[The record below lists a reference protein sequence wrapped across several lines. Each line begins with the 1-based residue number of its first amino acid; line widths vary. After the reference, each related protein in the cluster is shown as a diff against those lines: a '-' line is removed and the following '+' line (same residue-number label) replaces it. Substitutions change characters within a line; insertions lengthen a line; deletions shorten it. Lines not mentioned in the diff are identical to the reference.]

1 MTDENSNETKSKS
14 KSNEK
19 SESESESNTLQL
31 EKFNKIITDFS
42 NDLLITFPELQD
54 KINELNSDS
63 TNSNTNTSNNTT
75 YNYCVEM
82 YPKIFFEI
90 LYENASLFENDC
102 FLLPNINFS
111 LLMKESIS
119 EKTKKTIW
127 KYLQLIL
134 FCVLEKVNSAKSFG
148 DTSKIFEGVEGEELH
163 KKIAETMNEMKN
175 LFVDSSNTEGFENM
189 GMDPEKMKTHLDEL
203 MNGKIGT
210 LAKEIAEEASK
221 TIGNEEEFIQ
231 NVMKN
236 PQKILSLVKN
246 IGGKL
251 EEKISSGQVKE
262 SELLEEATQIMDKIQ
277 DIPGLK
283 EMMSKMGL
291 NGKMDFKGMANK
303 MQQHMK
309 GSKTKERL
317 QKKRET
323 NLKEKEA
330 KSNVKEKETFI
341 SQTTEDT
348 FVVKIGESP
357 QKSTKRKKKVKKVKK
372 VKSGIINEKDTI
384 CKNKIIDENE
394 IINENEIIDE
404 NEIINENEII
414 SE

>member
-1 MTDENSNETKSKS
+1 METD
-14 KSNEK
+14 
-19 SESESESNTLQL
+19 
-31 EKFNKIITDFS
+31 
-42 NDLLITFPELQD
+42 
-54 KINELNSDS
+54 
-63 TNSNTNTSNNTT
+63 TNSNTNTNTNTNDNVSKKFDKIINEFTNDLLLTFPELKPLLETINQNT
-75 YNYCVEM
+75 YDYCCEM

-90 LYENASLFENDC
+90 LYENNTLFDKEC
-102 FLLPNINFS
+102 FLLPSVDFS

-134 FCVLEKVNSAKSFG
+134 FCVLEKVNNKSFG
-148 DTSKIFEGVEGEELH
+148 ETSKIFEGVEEEELH
-163 KKIAETMNEMKN
+163 KKIADTMEEMKG
-175 LFVDSSNTEGFENM
+175 LFTNMDNSNGDTSFNF
-189 GMDPEKMKTHLDEL
+189 MDPDKMKTHLDDL

-221 TIGNEEEFIQ
+221 TIGNEEDFMA

-291 NGKMDFKGMANK
+291 NGKMDFKAMANK

-317 QKKRET
+317 QKKRDT
-323 NLKEKEA
+323 NVKAKEANNKAKEANEKEINDI
-330 KSNVKEKETFI
+330 KI
-341 SQTTEDT
+341 SQTKEDT
-348 FVVKIGESP
+348 FVVKIGEPP
-357 QKSTKRKKKVKKVKK
+357 QKSNKKKKKEKK
-372 VKSGIINEKDTI
+372 EKGKKEKGD
-384 CKNKIIDENE
+384 DSNE
-394 IINENEIIDE
+394 IK
-404 NEIINENEII
+404 
-414 SE
+414 